1 MVRQA
6 EPIAIIGIG
15 CRFPGGADSP
25 EAFWRLLREGVDA
38 ITEVPADRWNGDSFY
53 DPDPT
58 RPGKAVTRWGGFVAH
73 PVDELDAQFFGMS
86 PREAAHLDPMQRW
99 LLEVAWEALE
109 DAGLALESVAGSPT
123 AVFIGIFTEDTKL
136 FQLTGDNRDLIGM
149 HTATGTAMTMA
160 ANRLSYWF
168 DLRGPSVAL
177 DTACSSSLMAVH
189 LACQSLW
196 SGESTLALAGGA
208 NAMFTPEFTIA
219 ESKAG
224 MLSPDGR
231 CKTFDA
237 AANGYVRGE
246 GAGLVVLKPLAAAL
260 ADGDRIHA
268 LILGTAANQDGR
280 TPGITVPSGA
290 AQEALMKE
298 AFRRAGVSPGQVR
311 YMEAHGTGTA
321 VGDPIEA
328 RALGAV
334 LGIDRPAGDRCLVG
348 SVKTNI
354 GHLEAASGIA
364 GLIKA
369 ALCLKHREIPPHLH
383 LSHPNPEIPFERLGL
398 RVPRELEPWPD
409 EPGPALA
416 AVNSFGFGGANA
428 HVVLAAAPAA
438 AIHPTAPTPD
448 GRAELVAISA
458 RSPEAL
464 AALASAYRTRLADDA
479 RPQPALAALAATAS
493 LRRSHHA
500 HRLSLVVHSRQE
512 LADHLA
518 AFHAGEERP
527 GVRRGTLSTGRKR
540 RLAWVFSGMGPQW
553 WAMGRQLL
561 AEEPLFRSVVAR
573 CDELLSRHAD
583 WSLLAELT
591 ADEPASRM
599 AETQISQPASFA
611 LQVALAALLRS
622 WGSEPDAIVGHS
634 TGEVAAAYVAGVLS
648 LEEATRVIYHR
659 SSLQHRT
666 TGQGKLVAV
675 DLPLDT
681 ARQAIAG
688 YPGLSIAA
696 INGPSSVSLAGD
708 PEALATVVETLR
720 DRGVFCRFLRVDVPF
735 HSHYM
740 DPLRDDLLAAL
751 DNLAAG
757 PAKLPLYSTVTAGRV
772 DGPELG
778 AAYWW
783 RNVREPVFFA
793 AAIERMSADGCD
805 VFLEI
810 GAHPV
815 LSASIGECLRHCG
828 REGAVL
834 ATLRR
839 QSEER
844 AALLGALGGLYAL
857 GLPVELRELFP
868 PRWTP
873 AELPLY
879 PWQRER
885 YWDESPESVRE
896 RFGAA
901 PHPLLGRRL
910 TAAHPTWQAKLD
922 SRSAPYL
929 VDHRIHGRVLY
940 PGAAYVEMGFAALR
954 AAVGEAAAIE
964 LAEIRFHR
972 SLFLTEG
979 AFATLQT
986 VVDPGELRFE
996 TWNRT
1001 GDAKEHWQ
1009 RHASGRLGAARVTA
1023 ARQRLDRGELR
1034 RRLDRE
1040 LTREECYA
1048 LLASRGFDYGR
1059 TLQGID
1065 RVWVHAGESLARIQA
1080 PYDAAEADRYH
1091 LHPAL
1096 LDACF
1101 QALLVAALTGS
1112 GSTASYLPVSID
1124 RLTLTGRPG
1133 TEVWAH
1139 SRLTH
1144 AGDRSLEGNI
1154 QVYDGE
1160 GELLIDVQGMHI
1172 LSLEAESTTR
1182 ESPERLFYELAWQP
1196 VVMPAGGIAEPE
1208 LPGTWVLLIDDGGC
1222 GLSLAARLQEH
1233 GASCVAVAAGTDYWR
1248 SADGSSYLIDP
1259 ACPEHFRRLFAD
1271 VASGGAL
1278 PCRGLVHLWGL
1289 DAPAAAELGVDSLMA
1304 AQSAGTIALLH
1315 VIQALSQAAWR
1326 EAPRL
1331 WIVTRGAQ
1339 GAAAGDRVTGVA
1351 QSPLWGLARTL
1362 FHQEH
1367 GELAGGVVDL
1377 DPAAPASEMDQLFE
1391 ALWHPLGEDQIACR
1405 GGRVLVPRLR
1415 RAPHL
1420 GASVLPARFRPDG
1433 TYLITGGL
1441 GGLGLLF
1448 ARWMVE
1454 RGARRLILMG
1464 RSGLPPRAQ
1473 WSAVDP
1479 SLPVAGRI
1487 AALREL
1493 EALGASVH
1501 PAMVDVAD
1509 EGALAAYLAEFAR
1522 EGWPPIR
1529 GVLHAAGVSQ
1539 PQLLLQM
1546 SPVELVAALQP
1557 KLAGGWA
1564 LHRLFARTPLD
1575 FFVLFSSVAGLGF
1588 SMGMSDYAAGNAF
1601 LDALAQHRRAMG
1613 LPAASIAWGA
1623 WAEIGMASAAT
1634 VARDFVNRGFAPIPP
1649 ELGLHAMERVLEHD
1663 PVHAVVLIADWQ
1675 VAARKN
1681 YPVAPPVMLGPVL
1694 AEGEAGR
1701 EAAAEPS
1708 LSSADL
1714 FQQLAGTADPAT
1726 RRALLESHLGDL
1738 TSRALGLDRSRLD
1751 PEQSLNALGLDS
1763 MLAIEL
1769 RNRIETSLGASP
1781 SLAEL
1786 LQEASVASLSDLLL
1800 PRLDL
1805 AAGGDVPGP
1814 VAPLELAPEGVDRRL
1829 AVEVEPELALRGAA

>member
-1 MVRQA
+1 MVTEP
-6 EPIAIIGIG
+6 EPIAIIGMG

-38 ITEVPADRWNGDSFY
+38 ISEVPADRWNGDSFY

-58 RPGKAVTRWGGFVAH
+58 RPGRAVTRWGGFVAH
-73 PVDELDAQFFGMS
+73 PVDELDAPFFGMS

-109 DAGLALESVAGSPT
+109 DAGLPPESLAGSPT
-123 AVFIGIFTEDTKL
+123 AVFVGIFTEDAKL
-136 FQLTGDNRDLIGM
+136 FQLSGGNRDLIGM

-168 DLRGPSVAL
+168 DLRGPSAAL

-208 NAMFTPEFTIA
+208 NAMFTPEQTIA

-298 AFRRAGVSPGQVR
+298 AFRRAGVSPGKVR
-311 YMEAHGTGTA
+311 YMEAHGTGTP

-334 LGIDRPAGDRCLVG
+334 LGIDRPAGDRCIVG

-354 GHLEAASGIA
+354 GHLEAASGVA

-369 ALCLKHREIPPHLH
+369 VLCLEHREIPPHLH
-383 LSHPNPEIPFERLGL
+383 LTNPNPEIPFERLGL

-428 HVVLAAAPAA
+428 HVVLAAAPATVAHLA
-438 AIHPTAPTPD
+438 APIPD
-448 GRAELVAISA
+448 GRAELVPISA

-464 AALASAYRTRLADDA
+464 AALARAYRERLADDS
-479 RPQPALAALAATAS
+479 RPPPALAALAATAG
-493 LRRSHHA
+493 LRRSHHP

-512 LADHLA
+512 LADDLA
-518 AFHAGEERP
+518 AFLAGEERP
-527 GVRRGTLSTGRKR
+527 GLYRGTLAGRQRK
-540 RLAWVFSGMGPQW
+540 LAWVFSGVGPQW

-561 AEEPLFRSVVAR
+561 AEEPLFHSVVAR

-591 ADEPASRM
+591 ADEAVSRM

-622 WGSEPDAIVGHS
+622 WGIEPDAIVGHS
-634 TGEVAAAYVAGVLS
+634 TGEVAAACVAGALS

-659 SSLQHRT
+659 SRLQQRT
-666 TGQGKLVAV
+666 RGQGRLVAV
-675 DLPLDT
+675 DLPLDE
-681 ARQAIAG
+681 ARQAIASCTG
-688 YPGLSIAA
+688 VSIAA
-696 INGPSSVSLAGD
+696 INSPASVSLAGD
-708 PEALATVVETLR
+708 PAALAAVVETLGS
-720 DRGVFCRFLRVDVPF
+720 RGVFCRFLRVDVPF

-740 DPLRDDLLAAL
+740 DPLRDELLASL
-751 DNLAAG
+751 DDLAVG
-757 PAKLPLYSTVTAGRV
+757 PAERPLYSTVTAARV
-772 DGPELG
+772 DGRELD

-783 RNVREPVFFA
+783 RNVRDPVCFA
-793 AAIERMSADGCD
+793 AAIERLSADGCD

-815 LSASIGECLRHCG
+815 LGAAIGDCLGHAG
-828 REGAVL
+828 REGAVI

-844 AALLGALGGLYAL
+844 AALLGALGALYTL
-857 GLPVELRELFP
+857 GLPVDLRPLFP
-868 PRWTP
+868 AGWTP

-885 YWDESPESVRE
+885 HWEESLESARE
-896 RFGAA
+896 RLGAA

-910 TAAHPTWQAKLD
+910 PGAHPTWQAKLD

-929 VDHRIHGRVLY
+929 ADHRIHGAVLY
-940 PGAAYVEMGFAALR
+940 PGAAYVEMGIAALR
-954 AAVGEAAAIE
+954 AAAGEAPAIE
-964 LAEIRFHR
+964 LEEIRFHK

-979 AFATLQT
+979 AFATVHT

-996 TWNRT
+996 TWSRA
-1001 GDAKEHWQ
+1001 GEAKEAWT
-1009 RHASGRLGAARVTA
+1009 RHASGRLGATRSVV
-1023 ARQRLDRGELR
+1023 ARQQLDRGEIQ
-1034 RRLDRE
+1034 RRLGTE
-1040 LTREECYA
+1040 LEREECYA
-1048 LLASRGFDYGR
+1048 LLASRGFHYGAN
-1059 TLQGID
+1059 LQGID
-1065 RVWVHAGESLARIQA
+1065 RVWVRPGESLARIQA
-1080 PYDAAEADRYH
+1080 LSGAPEAERYH

-1101 QALLVAALTGS
+1101 QGLLIAALTGS
-1112 GSTASYLPVSID
+1112 ESTASYLPVGID
-1124 RLTLTGRPG
+1124 RLVLFDRPG

-1144 AGDRSLEGNI
+1144 VGGRSMVGSI

-1160 GELLIDVQGMHI
+1160 GSLLIDVQGLQI
-1172 LSLEAESTTR
+1172 LSLEAESAPG
-1182 ESPERLFYELAWQP
+1182 ESIERLFYEVAWQP
-1196 VVMPAGGIAEPE
+1196 LEIPAVDTAERQGA
-1208 LPGTWVLLIDDGGC
+1208 GTWVLLTDHGGL
-1222 GLSLAARLQEH
+1222 GLALAARLQEH
-1233 GASCVAVAAGTDYWR
+1233 GASCVVVAAGDAYRR
-1248 SADGSSYLIDP
+1248 SADGLGYRIDP

-1278 PCRGLVHLWGL
+1278 PCHGLVHLWGL
-1289 DAPAAAELGVDSLMA
+1289 DAPAAAELDVDSLMV
-1304 AQSAGTIALLH
+1304 AQSTGTIALLH
-1315 VIQALSQAAWR
+1315 AIQALSQAAWR
-1326 EAPRL
+1326 EVPRL

-1339 GAAAGDRVTGVA
+1339 AAGGDDVMGIA

-1367 GELAGGVVDL
+1367 IELAGGIVDL
-1377 DPAAPASEMDQLFE
+1377 DPAALAGEVDLLFE
-1391 ALWHPLGEDQIACR
+1391 AVWRPVGEDQLAFR
-1405 GGRVLVPRLR
+1405 GGRVLAPRLGR
-1415 RAPHL
+1415 TPHL
-1420 GASVLPARFRPDG
+1420 GASVLPPRFRPDG

-1441 GGLGLLF
+1441 GGLGLLC
-1448 ARWMVE
+1448 ARFLIE

-1464 RSGLPPRAQ
+1464 RSGLPPRGE
-1473 WSAVDP
+1473 WSAVAP

-1501 PAMVDVAD
+1501 LSQVDVAD
-1509 EGALAAYLAEFAR
+1509 EGALAAWLAEFAR

-1529 GVLHAAGVSQ
+1529 GVLHAAGVSK
-1539 PQLLLQM
+1539 PQLLLQI
-1546 SPVELVAALQP
+1546 SPEDLVAALRP

-1564 LHRLFARTPLD
+1564 LHRLFADTPLD

-1601 LDALAQHRRAMG
+1601 LDALAQHRRALG
-1613 LPAASIAWGA
+1613 LPASSIAWGA
-1623 WAEIGMASAAT
+1623 WAEIGMASEAA
-1634 VARDFVNRGFAPIPP
+1634 VARDFVSRGFQPIPP
-1649 ELGLHAMERVLEHD
+1649 ELGLQALARVLEHN
-1663 PVHAVVLIADWQ
+1663 PAHVVALIADWQ

-1681 YPVAPPVMLGPVL
+1681 YPVAPPPMLAPVL
-1694 AEGEAGR
+1694 ADLAADR

-1708 LSSADL
+1708 EIPADL
-1714 FQQLAGTADPAT
+1714 FERLAGAADEAA
-1726 RRALLESHLGDL
+1726 RRDLLEAHLGDL
-1738 TSRALGLDRSRLD
+1738 TSRVLRLDRSRLD
-1751 PEQSLNALGLDS
+1751 PEQTLNALGLDS
-1763 MLAIEL
+1763 MLAVEL

-1781 SLAEL
+1781 SLVEL

-1805 AAGGDVPGP
+1805 KPVLDMEQPDLQKVGHGDGII
-1814 VAPLELAPEGVDRRL
+1814 LS
-1829 AVEVEPELALRGAA
+1829 